1 METPVA
7 DASPFCDGG
16 GERIIV
22 DSSMKARRIS
32 SRVVEVTPLGKG
44 LARVD
49 LEGPDLARGAGCGCF
64 AMVEVPG
71 NGGCVLPRPY
81 SLFLTVTEDRVA
93 LLVKDMGRGSATLLA
108 ARPGDELAV
117 LSPLGNEFPEPVG
130 SCWAVAGGVG
140 AAPFGYLAAR
150 KGVEVIFGAQDA
162 GQSGF
167 AGALEDVGATVELA
181 TLDGSAGF
189 KGTVVDCLLAR
200 LENDRPDVIFS
211 CGPTGMMQAVAAV
224 AREHGIACHVSL
236 EARMGCGW
244 GVCRGCV
251 HRDASGGWRC
261 ICEDGPVYDA
271 DDIFAAVETAK
282 GAGA

>member
-7 DASPFCDGG
+7 DGCPFCDGG

-22 DSSMKARRIS
+22 GSSMKARRIS
-32 SRVVEVTPLGKG
+32 SRIVEIRPLGDG

-49 LEGPDLARGAGCGCF
+49 LEGPDLARGAACGCF

-71 NGGCVLPRPY
+71 GGYVLPRPY
-81 SLFLTVTEDRVA
+81 SLFLTVNEHRVA
-93 LLVKDMGRGSATLLA
+93 LLVKNMGRGSAALLA
-108 ARPGDELAV
+108 SQPGDELAV
-117 LSPLGNEFPEPVG
+117 LSPLGNEFPDPVG
-130 SCWAVAGGVG
+130 SCWAIAGGVG

-150 KGVEVIFGAQDA
+150 EGVEIIFGAQDA

-167 AGALEDVGATVELA
+167 AGALEDVGASVELA

-200 LENDRPDVIFS
+200 LENDRPDMILS

-261 ICEDGPVYDA
+261 ICEDGPVYA
-271 DDIFAAVETAK
+271 AADIFAAVEPVK